1 MNEFTCLCGPSP
13 KGVSRVGDVDAD
25 AQSRLE
31 PHWAEFP
38 VVASGWAALNRQT
51 SSSLD
56 RPDGAPMVA
65 AERLVT
71 NLQPAAASGMR
82 PHRTALP
89 EL

>member
-82 PHRTALP
+82 PHRT
-89 EL
+89 E